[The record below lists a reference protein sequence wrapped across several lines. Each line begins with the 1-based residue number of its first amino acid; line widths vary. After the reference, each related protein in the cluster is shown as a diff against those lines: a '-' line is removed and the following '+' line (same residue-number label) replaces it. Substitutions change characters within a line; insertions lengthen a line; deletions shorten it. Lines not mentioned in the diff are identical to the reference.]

1 MHVVLIALVIG
12 FHSAASGLMSSF
24 DASNIERSARL
35 VNEMA
40 IQIYGARVRA
50 LLPPQALIDGFVSR

>member
-12 FHSAASGLMSSF
+12 IHGAASGSMSSL
-24 DASNIERSARL
+24 DASNIEGSARL

-40 IQIYGARVRA
+40 IQIYGARARA
-50 LLPPQALIDGFVSR
+50 LLPPPATTDIFISR